1 MLYNGQVY
9 VPGGN
14 GSMDPGV
21 YFGSPPPPFI
31 PVGNLGRTKAFGD
44 IGSHLFH

>member
-21 YFGSPPPPFI
+21 YFGSPPPP
-31 PVGNLGRTKAFGD
+31 
-44 IGSHLFH
+44 LFQ